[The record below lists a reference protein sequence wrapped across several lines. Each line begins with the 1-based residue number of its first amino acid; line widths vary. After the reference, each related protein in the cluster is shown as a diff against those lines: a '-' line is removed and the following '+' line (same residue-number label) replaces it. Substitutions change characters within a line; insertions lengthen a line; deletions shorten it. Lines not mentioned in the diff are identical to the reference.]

1 MSQDQVLIPP
11 FLPLE
16 IIEKILKY
24 LKPSDRLVA
33 AMVCLSWYE
42 ASMKGSLWNDIS
54 LTLENSL
61 DEVARIFQFTG
72 KPVHHVRIKDVNF
85 SSSTPGV
92 FVFWNQISHNLL
104 SLEIH
109 RSYVTETNLL
119 NILLCCHSLESLH
132 FHDCRDTFITGKLF
146 NNELVLSHIKK
157 AMPKLKA
164 LGFSENSSYLS
175 DALLDRF
182 MSLVVNL
189 AYLSFSGTTV
199 SFHPGI
205 NKKFYSE
212 NRTKE
217 GSTSSELV
225 LTFDC
230 ILQHIADHSVTVK
243 YLDFS
248 QTQIDDKSCVS
259 LSKIVD
265 LKLHNLL
272 LRSCCEVG
280 STGINS
286 LCATQSTLIELDIS
300 CCPRVTDT
308 VLSSIC
314 SLLPNLQKLSLRNC
328 HEVTDTGLS
337 YLSQLSGLQQ
347 INLQGLR
354 NITSFGIE
362 KGLLQQQ
369 NKVLRKIKLG
379 MTRITEETLYHLT
392 KKSPFLT
399 HLDLTSCYEAVSN
412 STLRAVCNSLLSL
425 RELRL
430 DWCVSI
436 TDDGFRQINL
446 PDSILPISTVDDQQQ
461 EERKFSYISDLR
473 GLIYL
478 SISGC
483 SKITDQSLREA
494 FRFHDLR
501 YLDLNACSL
510 VTDAGLVALC
520 EHNRRLE
527 TLILNY
533 CKITD
538 CAMITVISC
547 LARITKLSLHGCSSL
562 SKITLQAIE
571 KYQLRYL
578 NHLDISHCVLISLEY
593 AFQFQLRTSLRELCT
608 AGLE

>member
-1 MSQDQVLIPP
+1 MSRHR

-33 AMVCLSWYE
+33 TTVCLSWYE
-42 ASMKGSLWNDIS
+42 ASLTFSLWKDVVV
-54 LTLENSL
+54 TMENSL
-61 DEVARIFQFTG
+61 DEAAAICQFTR
-72 KPVHHVRIKDVNF
+72 KPIQHVRIKDVNF
-85 SSSTPGV
+85 SSSTPGI
-92 FVFWNQISHNLL
+92 FAFWEQISHSLL

-109 RSYVTETNLL
+109 RSYVTESNLL

-146 NNELVLSHIKK
+146 SNALVLSHVKK
-157 AMPKLKA
+157 AMPKLKS
-164 LGFSENSSYLS
+164 LGFSENNSYLS

-182 MSLVVNL
+182 MTLVANL
-189 AYLSFSGTTV
+189 EYLSFSGTTV

-212 NRTKE
+212 NRTKV

-230 ILQHIADHSVTVK
+230 IMQHIANHSATVK

-248 QTQIDDKSCVS
+248 QTQIDDKACGS
-259 LSKIVD
+259 LSKIGD
-265 LKLHNLL
+265 LKLHSLL
-272 LRSCCEVG
+272 LRSCEVG

-286 LCATQSTLIELDIS
+286 LCATQSTLTELDIS
-300 CCPRVTDT
+300 CCPRITDT
-308 VLSSIC
+308 ALSSIC

-328 HEVTDTGLS
+328 HAVTDTGLS
-337 YLSQLSGLQQ
+337 CISQLSGLKE

-362 KGLLQQQ
+362 KGLFHKR
-369 NKVLRKIKLG
+369 NEVLREINLS
-379 MTRITEETLYHLT
+379 MTRITEVALLHLAEN
-392 KKSPFLT
+392 SPFLT
-399 HLDLTSCYEAVSN
+399 HLDLTSCTEAVSD
-412 STLRAVCNSLLSL
+412 SSLPVVCNLLLKL
-425 RELRL
+425 RDLRL

-436 TDDGFRQINL
+436 TDNGFREANVSTLLIPAVRDGPQNEWT
-446 PDSILPISTVDDQQQ
+446 PQKSSYSISN
-461 EERKFSYISDLR
+461 LR
-473 GLIYL
+473 GLVYL

-483 SKITDQSLREA
+483 NKITDQSLQEA
-494 FRFHDLR
+494 FRFRDLR

-510 VTDAGLVALC
+510 VTDSGLVALC
-520 EHNRRLE
+520 EHNRGLE

-538 CAMITVISC
+538 CAMITAISY
-547 LARITKLSLHGCSSL
+547 LARIIKLSLHGCSNITKL
-562 SKITLQAIE
+562 TLQAIE
-571 KYQLRYL
+571 KFKLRYL
-578 NHLDISHCVLISLEY
+578 SHLDISHCVLISLEY
-593 AFQFQLRTSLRELCT
+593 AFQFQLRTSLRELGT
-608 AGLE
+608 VGLE